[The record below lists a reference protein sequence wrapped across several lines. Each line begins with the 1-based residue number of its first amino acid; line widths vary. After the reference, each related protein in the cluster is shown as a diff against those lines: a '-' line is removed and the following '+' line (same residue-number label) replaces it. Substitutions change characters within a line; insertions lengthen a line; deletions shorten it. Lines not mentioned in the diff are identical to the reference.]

1 MNHSIAQFVLIV
13 WILLSAIQ
21 AMAQAPPPDVEQIQR
36 DAKLLFEDLQA
47 HRAQI
52 EEGTVDD
59 LTLQLQTEILTVWDR
74 LLDQAEQQKQKNQP
88 PSKPPQ
94 DQPQENEKPQQD
106 DPSQQ
111 KQSTQPMGQQPM
123 PQEGDEPQSSGDTEG
138 QAPGKES
145 NEPADQA
152 SEEIRQ
158 REQSRLLELR
168 QAERERLMKEVWGKL
183 PPRIRQK
190 LLNASDE
197 KYLPEYEDRIREYF
211 RRLSTTEQ
219 K

>member
-1 MNHSIAQFVLIV
+1 MCHAIPQLVL
-13 WILLSAIQ
+13 AIYV
-21 AMAQAPPPDVEQIQR
+21 ASSFTLAHGQAPPPDVEQIQR

-47 HRAQI
+47 HRIQM
-52 EEGTVDD
+52 EERTVDD
-59 LTLQLQTEILTVWDR
+59 LTLQLQSEILTVWDR
-74 LLDQAEQQKQKNQP
+74 LLDQADQQKQKNQP
-88 PSKPPQ
+88 KSQPQREQPQ
-94 DQPQENEKPQQD
+94 DAEKSPEQ

-111 KQSTQPMGQQPM
+111 QSTQPMGQQPM
-123 PQEGDEPQSSGDTEG
+123 PENGQEPQSSGDAEG
-138 QAPGKES
+138 QAPGNES
-145 NEPADQA
+145 KEPADRA

-197 KYLPEYEDRIREYF
+197 KYLPAYEDRIREYF
-211 RRLSTTEQ
+211 RRLSTTDRE
-219 K
+219 